1 MNEEM
6 LSRVCGVVAGV
17 AKIQDPSS
25 VDASKDIYVDLGV
38 QSTAALDLLL
48 SLEDEFEVQIPDEA
62 FGDARTCSQLAELVK
77 KLADS

>member
-6 LSRVCGVVAGV
+6 LSRVGGVVAEV
-17 AKIQDPSS
+17 AKIEDASS
-25 VDASKDIYVDLGV
+25 VDATKDIYMDLGV

-62 FGDARTCSQLAELVK
+62 FGEARTVTQLAELVK
-77 KLADS
+77 SLSS